1 MTQLAALISLMDSVS
16 TSAVSTLVIKPLN
29 KGSALVAVS
38 ADCTVQ
44 ITAPGLTLGG
54 LKDPI
59 AVDSKTLLGACK
71 NRDVDLSISGTE
83 ISVKSGKSY
92 YATVAC
98 SDDIPTIQEGLSKLD
113 DDAQEKVELTQD
125 NLLAIK
131 SLMAQVKIERTYT
144 GIVDT
149 LISVRATDKS
159 LTLMNYEPA
168 QVSSSVVKN
177 ASGVPDCFFVLPA
190 NVLTKALNII
200 GPMRITISESC
211 VVFHSKQCIVRVN
224 LPIDTINAIDKNAVL
239 SLVQS
244 VKATDKDKPSLTTT
258 KSALKGFL
266 DNAESV
272 ITVSGD
278 VVVAPA
284 TGSFVSAS
292 VTTAKGSVKEKFA
305 GSASKGFSLSYA
317 FMRAIVNK
325 SPEDT
330 AIDIKTTDSFAV
342 VKRGQSTYV
351 ASLSES

>member
-38 ADCTVQ
+38 PDCTVQ
-44 ITAPGLTLGG
+44 ITAAGLTLEG
-54 LKDPI
+54 LNDPI

-71 NRDVDLSISGTE
+71 NRDVSLSVTGTE

-92 YATVAC
+92 SATVAC
-98 SDDIPTIQEGLSKLD
+98 SDDIPTIPEGLSKLD
-113 DDAQEKVELTQD
+113 DDSQEKVELTQD
-125 NLLAIK
+125 NMIAIK
-131 SLMAQVKIERTYT
+131 ALLAQVKIERTYT

-149 LISVRATDKS
+149 LISVKATAKA

-168 QVSSSVVKN
+168 QVSSATVKN
-177 ASGVPDCFFVLPA
+177 ASGIPDCFFVLPA
-190 NVLTKALNII
+190 AVLTKALNIV
-200 GPMRITISESC
+200 GPMRISISESC
-211 VVFHSKQCIVRVN
+211 AVFHSKQCIVRVN

-239 SLVQS
+239 ELVQS
-244 VKATDKDKPSLTTT
+244 VKATDADKPSLTTT
-258 KSALKGFL
+258 KNALRGFL

-272 ITVSGD
+272 IAVSGD
-278 VVVAPA
+278 VSVTPA
-284 TGSFVSAS
+284 TGSFVSAA

-305 GSASKGFSLSYA
+305 GSASKNFSLSYA

-325 SPEDT
+325 SAEDSS
-330 AIDIKTTDSFAV
+330 IEIKTTDSFAV
-342 VKRGQSTYV
+342 VKRGQSTYI